1 MTSNPA
7 PGARAM
13 KDQVVLIT
21 GASRGI
27 GRAIALRLAREGPA
41 HIVVGYFSDYQ
52 AATRT
57 VSDLAALGVEAS
69 PARVDVGDKDLV
81 ERLFTDVGE
90 RLGRLDVFVSNAART
105 ALGPAVEL
113 SPHAWQRIMDINA
126 RAFLL
131 GSRYAAALMKP
142 NGGGRIIAL
151 SSLGARFYIP
161 GYAALGAAKATI
173 ETLVRY
179 LAVEL
184 APWGINVNVV
194 SGGFIDTETM
204 RHLPDYEALTKQ
216 LVARTPGGRLGR
228 PEDLAGV
235 VALLCSPDA
244 DWIRGQ
250 TLFADGGYSLSL

>member
-1 MTSNPA
+1 
-7 PGARAM
+7 M
-13 KDQVVLIT
+13 KDQIVLIT

-41 HIVVGYFSDYQ
+41 HIVVGYCSDYQ
-52 AATRT
+52 SALRT
-57 VSDLAALGVEAS
+57 TSDLAALGVEAS
-69 PARVDVGDKDLV
+69 AARVDVGQEDLV
-81 ERLFTDVGE
+81 QQLFDGVRERF
-90 RLGRLDVFVSNAART
+90 GRLDVFVSNAART
-105 ALGPAVEL
+105 ALRPAVEL
-113 SPHAWQRIMDINA
+113 SAHAWQRIMDINA

-131 GSRYAAALMKP
+131 GARHAAALMRP
-142 NGGGRIIAL
+142 NGGGRIVAI
-151 SSLGARFYIP
+151 SSLGSRFSVP

-173 ETLVRY
+173 EALARY
-179 LAVEL
+179 LAAEL

-194 SGGFIDTETM
+194 CGGFIDTDTM

-216 LVARTPGGRLGR
+216 IAAHTPAGRLGR

-250 TLFADGGYSLSL
+250 TLVADGGYSLVL